1 MPGDWFWLAYII
13 CAAPPR
19 CTGWCPPLR
28 KKSAPPVLIY
38 IYIYILIYTLCLVV
52 KSHTKNEQH
61 RKHRRKHYRKNTTK
75 KHWELSLTTQ
85 KTTHP
90 PPTPKRWRS
99 FFDTWRVKFTNN
111 CACVCPL
118 HLLVIYHSCT
128 IASIEPDIC
137 WSISV
142 LMLALCSFS
151 DFPIGWLSQIANPF
165 FAWARDLKKIQGP
178 EWYIGHL
185 PKSTY
190 TTWLSALTTL
200 A

>member
-1 MPGDWFWLAYII
+1 MQPLPAAQGGALLSAKNRHLPFW
-13 CAAPPR
+13 
-19 CTGWCPPLR
+19 
-28 KKSAPPVLIY
+28 Y
-38 IYIYILIYTLCLVV
+38 IYIFIYWYIRFVWWW
-52 KSHTKNEQH
+52 Q
-61 RKHRRKHYRKNTTK
+61 K
-75 KHWELSLTTQ
+75 KVTQ
-85 KTTHP
+85 KTNNTENIEENTIEKTQQKTLRAVLNNTENYSP
-90 PPTPKRWRS
+90 STNTKALTF

-118 HLLVIYHSCT
+118 HLLVIYHSCA